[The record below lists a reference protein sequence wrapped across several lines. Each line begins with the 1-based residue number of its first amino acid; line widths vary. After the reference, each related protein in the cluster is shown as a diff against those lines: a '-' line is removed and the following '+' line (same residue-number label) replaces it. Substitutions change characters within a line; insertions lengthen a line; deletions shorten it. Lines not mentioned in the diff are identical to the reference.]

1 MGKKKIKE
9 EKMKKK
15 EDKREDK
22 KERIILYIKY
32 IIDALRF
39 TLYAWR
45 EDRSAGRSLAFVWES
60 NCVIIH

>member
-9 EKMKKK
+9 EKMKKE

-45 EDRSAGRSLAFVWES
+45 EEGAGRSLAFVWES